1 VSHSAATVDAT
12 SRRSTWFTSPR
23 LLLPGIALTA
33 LLAGIAMGLRYIPG
47 LGHFSPLIIAI
58 LLGAVFHNLLG
69 SPAIAIPGIGFTL
82 RTLLRAGVVLLG
94 LQLTVQNLVQVGPA
108 GLGII
113 VATLIVT
120 FWGTKLLGQAFGVER
135 RLAELIAAG
144 TAVCGASAV
153 IATNTVTEGSDED
166 VAYAVASVTL
176 FGTAAMFAYPLLPS
190 VLHLSARAFGLWA
203 GASIHEVAQV
213 VAASFQEGPEAGAFG
228 TVAKLARVAMLAPLV
243 LILALRPR
251 PMAAGRRKK
260 IQFPLFVLG
269 FIALIGV
276 NSLIV
281 IPAEA
286 RAIVAPATTW
296 LLTMALAAMGLCTD
310 VRRLRAKGLRPFALA
325 AAAWVIVA
333 LTSLTLVKAF
343 T

>member
-1 VSHSAATVDAT
+1 
-12 SRRSTWFTSPR
+12 

-33 LLAGIAMGLRYIPG
+33 LLASVATGLRHLPG

-58 LLGAVFHNLLG
+58 LLGAMFHNLIG
-69 SPAIAIPGIGFTL
+69 SPAMAIPGIGFTL
-82 RTLLRAGVVLLG
+82 RTLLRTGVVLLG

-113 VATLIVT
+113 VATLAVT
-120 FWGTKLLGQAFGVER
+120 FWGTKLLGRAFGVES

-176 FGTAAMFAYPLLPS
+176 FGTAAMFAYPLLPH

-213 VAASFQEGPEAGAFG
+213 VAASFQAGPEAGAFG
-228 TVAKLARVAMLAPLV
+228 TMAKLARVAMLAPLV

-251 PMAAGRRKK
+251 SVAAGQRKK
-260 IQFPLFVLG
+260 LQFPLFVLG

-276 NSLIV
+276 NSLIA

-286 RAIVAPATTW
+286 RAVVAPATTW

-325 AAAWVIVA
+325 AASWAIVA

>member
-1 VSHSAATVDAT
+1 MSLAT
-12 SRRSTWFTSPR
+12 SAVPIGRGRFTWLRSVKQV
-23 LLLPGIALTA
+23 LPGIALTA
-33 LLAGIAMGLRYIPG
+33 ALAGVATGMRHIPG
-47 LGHFSPLIIAI
+47 LEHFSPLIIAI
-58 LLGAVFHNLLG
+58 FLGALLHNLLG

-108 GLGII
+108 GLAVI
-113 VATLIVT
+113 VITLATT
-120 FWGTKLLGQAFGVER
+120 FVATKLLGRALGVER
-135 RLAELIAAG
+135 KLAELIAAG

-166 VAYAVASVTL
+166 VAYAVACVTL
-176 FGTAAMFAYPLLPS
+176 FGTAAMFAYPLLAP
-190 VLHLSARAFGLWA
+190 VLHLSARAFGLWT

-213 VAASFQEGPEAGAFG
+213 VAASFQAGPEAGAFG

-251 PMAAGRRKK
+251 PADLGQRKK
-260 IQFPLFVLG
+260 IQFPLFVIG
-269 FIALIGV
+269 FVVLIGV
-276 NSLIV
+276 NSLIA

-286 RAIVAPATTW
+286 RAFLTPATAW

-310 VRRLRAKGLRPFALA
+310 VRRLHAKGLRPLALA
-325 AAAWVIVA
+325 AASWAVVG
-333 LTSLTLVKAF
+333 LTSLTLVKLF